1 MGHVPKRLYRE
12 WTFKFFIRTTVRKK
26 EKKISTEKEGKK
38 QRDRHH
44 ITIEKTSIL
53 CLKIC
58 KYNTIYAFNLAVE
71 NYTFH

>member
-1 MGHVPKRLYRE
+1 MFQKDFTGNGLLNFLFELLYV
-12 WTFKFFIRTTVRKK
+12 KKKKKSQRKK
-26 EKKISTEKEGKK
+26 KEKK